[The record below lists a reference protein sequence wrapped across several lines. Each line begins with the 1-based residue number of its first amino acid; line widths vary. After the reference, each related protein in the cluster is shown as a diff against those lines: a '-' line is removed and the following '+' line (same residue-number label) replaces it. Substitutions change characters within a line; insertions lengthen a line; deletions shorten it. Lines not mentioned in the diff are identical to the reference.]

1 MIRLFLRQHSSW
13 LLFVVGLQ
21 LIVNLILVVDSGF
34 QGVSLY
40 YMNLVWFV
48 LIGFFLL
55 WRYLV
60 EAKMM
65 RDYAYKKRNYAEAV
79 KEEYEERLSRHKAEL
94 QEQKLLL
101 LERQDELVAW
111 VHEMKSPLTAIQL
124 IVDKME
130 APELKEQMETE
141 WLRLYLLL
149 DQQLHATRLLT
160 IEQDNRIEKV
170 VLKEVLVQE
179 VKSLRSWCFEK
190 QLAFDLQ
197 DVDVVVQT
205 DAKWLGFITRQILSN
220 AVKYSEVGGEI
231 HIYTTTEHEQLILHI
246 QDQGVG
252 IKTEDLPR
260 VFRKS
265 YTGTIGRETSA
276 ATGMGL
282 YLAKQV
288 ADSLA
293 IQLSIDST
301 EQIGTTVHIRFPKT
315 NAYVKT
321 LA

>member
-13 LLFVVGLQ
+13 LLFLLVLQ
-21 LIVNLILVVDSGF
+21 LIINLILFVDSGF
-34 QGVSLY
+34 RGVSFY

-48 LIGFFLL
+48 LIGLFLL
-55 WRYLV
+55 WRYMMDAKIMKNYV
-60 EAKMM
+60 NDKPNYIEAMEEQ
-65 RDYAYKKRNYAEAV
+65 YEA
-79 KEEYEERLSRHKAEL
+79 RLSRQKAEL

-101 LERQDELVAW
+101 LERQDELLAW

-124 IVDKME
+124 IVEKME
-130 APELKEQMETE
+130 QPAIKERLETE

-170 VLKEVLVQE
+170 MLKEVLVQE
-179 VKSLRSWCFEK
+179 VKALRSWCFEK
-190 QLAFDLQ
+190 QLALDLQ
-197 DVDVVVQT
+197 QVDVEVQT
-205 DAKWLGFITRQILSN
+205 DAKWLGFIVRQILSN
-220 AVKYSEVGGEI
+220 AVKYSETGGEI
-231 HIYTTTEHEQLILHI
+231 RIYTTIEHEQLILHI
-246 QDQGVG
+246 QDAGIG
-252 IKTEDLPR
+252 IKKEDLPR

-288 ADSLA
+288 ADTLA
-293 IQLSIDST
+293 IQLDINST

>member
-13 LLFVVGLQ
+13 LLFLGGLQ
-21 LIVNLILVVDSGF
+21 LIINLILFVDSGF
-34 QGVSLY
+34 RGVSFY
-40 YMNLVWFV
+40 YMNLVWLV

-55 WRYLV
+55 WRYMMD
-60 EAKMM
+60 AKMM
-65 RDYAYKKRNYAEAV
+65 KDYVNDKPNYVEAM
-79 KEEYEERLSRHKAEL
+79 KEQYEARLSHQKSEL

-101 LERQDELVAW
+101 LERQDELLAW

-124 IVDKME
+124 IIEKME
-130 APELKEQMETE
+130 QREVKERMETE

-179 VKSLRSWCFEK
+179 VKALRSWCFEK
-190 QLAFDLQ
+190 QLALDLQ
-197 DVDVVVQT
+197 HVDVEVQT
-205 DAKWLGFITRQILSN
+205 DAKWLGFIVRQILSN
-220 AVKYSEVGGEI
+220 AVKYSETGGEI
-231 HIYTTTEHEQLILHI
+231 QIYTTTTHGQLVLHI
-246 QDQGVG
+246 QDHGVG
-252 IKTEDLPR
+252 IKKEDLPR

-288 ADSLA
+288 ADTLA
-293 IQLSIDST
+293 IQLDINST
-301 EQIGTTVHIRFPKT
+301 EQIGTTVNIRFPKT
-315 NAYVKT
+315 NVYVKT

>member
-13 LLFVVGLQ
+13 LLFLLVLQ
-21 LIVNLILVVDSGF
+21 LIINLILFVDSGF
-34 QGVSLY
+34 RGVSFY
-40 YMNLVWFV
+40 YINLVWLV
-48 LIGFFLL
+48 LLGFFLL
-55 WRYLV
+55 WRYMMD
-60 EAKMM
+60 AKMM
-65 RDYAYKKRNYAEAV
+65 KDYVKDKPNYVEAM
-79 KEEYEERLSRHKAEL
+79 KEQYEARLSYQKSEL

-101 LERQDELVAW
+101 LERQDELLAW

-124 IVDKME
+124 IVEKME
-130 APELKEQMETE
+130 QPTIKERLETE

-149 DQQLHATRLLT
+149 DQQLHATRFLT

-170 VLKEVLVQE
+170 MLKEVLVQE
-179 VKSLRSWCFEK
+179 VKALRSWCFEK
-190 QLAFDLQ
+190 QLALDLQ
-197 DVDVVVQT
+197 QVDVEVQT
-205 DAKWLGFITRQILSN
+205 DAKWLGFIVRQILSN
-220 AVKYSEVGGEI
+220 AVKYSETGGEI
-231 HIYTTTEHEQLILHI
+231 QIYTTIEQEQLILHI
-246 QDQGVG
+246 QDAGVG
-252 IKTEDLPR
+252 IEKEDLPR

-288 ADSLA
+288 ADTLA
-293 IQLSIDST
+293 IQLDINST